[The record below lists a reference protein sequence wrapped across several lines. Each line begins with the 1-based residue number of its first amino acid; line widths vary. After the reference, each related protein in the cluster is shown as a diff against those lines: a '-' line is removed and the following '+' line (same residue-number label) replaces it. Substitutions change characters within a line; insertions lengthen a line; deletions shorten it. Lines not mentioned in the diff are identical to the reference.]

1 MAIMYVNL
9 FKMVEM
15 IFISRHGISIG
26 SDIMENT
33 NTADSDPPNAPLQRR
48 STLLTFLPEVIM
60 ASDSIKR
67 ISEAEERALQ
77 IEREADSSAAAMLA
91 DAENAARGK
100 AANLDSAT
108 DEDVCRILTD
118 AEEARLKTE
127 SDALRLAALKSEDLR
142 TDISPRMPAAV
153 AAVRDLIIGKV

>member
-48 STLLTFLPEVIM
+48 STLLTFLPEVNM

-67 ISEAEERALQ
+67 ISETEEHALR
-77 IEREADSSAAAMLA
+77 IEREAESQAAALLA
-91 DAENAARGK
+91 DAESSALAK
-100 AANLDSAT
+100 AADIERET
-108 DEDVCRILTD
+108 DEEIRRILSG
-118 AEEARLKTE
+118 AEETRRSKENEAV
-127 SDALRLAALKSEDLR
+127 RLAGEESEVLR
-142 TDISPRMPAAV
+142 TRVSPRMPDAI
-153 AAVRDLIIGKV
+153 AAVRDLLLGKV